1 MQVAS
6 VIGRD
11 FAFRILK
18 TITGMQ
24 QELRSYLLN
33 LQGLELIYEKS
44 LFPELAYIFKH
55 ALTQEVAY
63 NSLLIKRRNEI
74 HGKIGQ
80 AIEQIYGDRLQEFY
94 EMLAYHYSKS
104 GNFNK
109 AYQYAK
115 LAADKAVGNYSH
127 WEAYGFYKDARDLLH
142 KLPETEENKKRKIEV
157 LRLMITPLVFLGF
170 PAESL
175 SMLQEGEMLS
185 KELEDDY
192 HLARFYSAIGTHYAN
207 RGNPQLGIKYAER
220 AFEKGRTNQDIELM
234 GSISTDLFFSYEQA
248 GEYYK
253 IVDVAQDVI
262 DLIEKAGRRTDFF
275 SFFVNPY
282 STVCSLCG
290 SGMGLLGNFEEGR
303 IILNKGLR
311 TASEI
316 NHLIT
321 LGLVELHYGFFFWGR
336 GEWESAKEHFQKC
349 IKYSEESKYSILSG
363 FSWGFLGYVFSILG
377 DLKIGKKHAE
387 KGLEIYLDTGSEQF
401 FCVFYYILGSI
412 YHDLGDLK
420 SAQSHTEEA
429 LRLSQKNGGKMT
441 EGLLWILLG
450 MILGKKEPNQIDM
463 AEESFFKGMEILQ
476 ELRLKAVYSQ
486 GYLFLGELYLNG
498 GEQEK
503 AKKNLYTAGEMFKE
517 MEMDYWLARTK
528 ELMERL

>member
-1 MQVAS
+1 MQ
-6 VIGRD
+6 
-11 FAFRILK
+11 K
-18 TITGMQ
+18 
-24 QELRSYLLN
+24 ELRSYLLN

-44 LFPELAYIFKH
+44 LFPELEYIFKH

-94 EMLAYHYSKS
+94 EMLAYHYSRS
-104 GNFNK
+104 GHFNK

-115 LAADKAVGNYSH
+115 LTADKAVGNYSH
-127 WEAYGFYKDARDLLH
+127 WEAYGSYKDARDFLH

-185 KELEDDY
+185 KELGDDY

-207 RGNPQLGIKYAER
+207 RGNPQLGIKYTES

-234 GSISTDLFFSYEQA
+234 GSISTDLFFSYEQS

-262 DLIEKAGRRTDFF
+262 DLIEKAGRKTDFF

-290 SGMGLLGNFEEGR
+290 SGMGFLGNFEEGK
-303 IILNKGLR
+303 IMLDKGLR

-316 NHLIT
+316 NHLLT
-321 LGLVELHYGFFFWGR
+321 LGLVELHYSFFFWGR
-336 GEWESAKEHFQKC
+336 GGWEAAKAHVQKC
-349 IKYSEESKYSILSG
+349 IKYSEESKYGILSG
-363 FSWGFLGYVFSILG
+363 ISWSFLGYVFSMLG
-377 DLKIGKKHAE
+377 DSKVGKRHAE
-387 KGLEIYLDTGSEQF
+387 KGLEIYLDTGMEHLL
-401 FCVFYYILGSI
+401 CWIYYILGSI
-412 YHDLGDLK
+412 HHDLGDLK

-429 LRLSQKNGGKMT
+429 LRLSQKNGVKMT
-441 EGLLWILLG
+441 EGLLWMSFGRILVNT
-450 MILGKKEPNQIDM
+450 EPLQIDR
-463 AEESFFKGMEILQ
+463 AEECILKGMEILQ
-476 ELRLKAVYSQ
+476 GLKLKAFYSQ
-486 GYLFLGELYLNG
+486 GSLFLGELYLNG

-503 AKKNLYTAGEMFKE
+503 AKNHLNIACGRFKE
-517 MEMDYWLARTK
+517 MGMNYWLARTK
-528 ELMERL
+528 ELMERS